1 MSFTSL
7 IVIEKAGLAC
17 FLAESTHS
25 LTDHNHLTSTTIIS
39 SIYVC
44 SKRILEFDSTKP
56 YHCNCNVMAKHQ
68 QSKAK
73 GNRHAKD
80 PFSASEQLKF
90 MAIESKRMEKINQ
103 KKFAKEKANRTAKEP
118 ASKRVKERKQ
128 RKINQP
134 EHSLAAAFS
143 GQSTIPHSYLTQLT
157 GIIDSVEVSREYI
170 QHMANADIDAVSL
183 GFEQRLTTSDQRF
196 REKEQDLLE
205 GSQAMT
211 QPFQDDEL
219 EWISTDGNRTGT
231 TILGS
236 RMKKFHKTVETHA
249 QELARQLDDWNKCQ
263 AELRDMV
270 LQYFGPEGLNQM
282 EEGMFEVGNALSEE
296 FKEFKKEIDAEKK
309 RFATMIKES
318 RNASVKQMKESEEV
332 SDSIDYAFFHTDHV
346 LIQKLYLR
354 QKKIEEDFLAML
366 ADEEY

>member
-143 GQSTIPHSYLTQLT
+143 
-157 GIIDSVEVSREYI
+157 DSVEVSREYI

-318 RNASVKQMKESEEV
+318 RNASVKQMKESEE
-332 SDSIDYAFFHTDHV
+332 
-346 LIQKLYLR
+346 KLYLR